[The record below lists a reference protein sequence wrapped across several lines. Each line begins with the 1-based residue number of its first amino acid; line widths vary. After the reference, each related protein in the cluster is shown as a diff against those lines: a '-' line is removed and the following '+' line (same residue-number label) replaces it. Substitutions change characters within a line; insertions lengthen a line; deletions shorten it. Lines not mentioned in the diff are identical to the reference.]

1 MTSESVLLWVIFNL
15 FVLGMLALDLLVFH
29 RKAHAV
35 SLREALSWSAVW
47 IGLALIFNLWIYYMW
62 GSEKALE
69 FLAGY
74 LIEKS
79 LSVDNIFVFIMIF
92 SYFAVPDIYQHRILF
107 WGILGALIMR
117 AIFILAG
124 AALLSAFHW
133 IIYIFGGFLIIT
145 GIKMFFNG
153 EEKIEPEKIPAVVL
167 LRRWL
172 PITREFHGQRFFV
185 RMDQRLWATPL
196 FVVLLVIETT
206 DVIFAVDSIPAI
218 FAITLDP
225 FIVYTSNI
233 FAILGLRALYFLL
246 AGIMEMFRYLKV
258 GLSLV
263 LCFVGIK
270 MMLVDFYKIP
280 IGLSLG
286 VVAGILALS
295 ILASLMFKP
304 KIAASSAAELDFS
317 FGVSKWVSWAFV
329 RCNPHPRIRVWV
341 WFTIVLA
348 ALGVVKLTSGQT
360 GPSADEA
367 FAAIR
372 LAQRDFFEARKTQR
386 DIAAP
391 SLNDA
396 EGALSIAWLALNEKR
411 YEDAVVAARRA
422 SRLATGMVEGISP
435 DGQRRDLISPNTR
448 ENEGEGNENL
458 RRR

>member
-1 MTSESVLLWVIFNL
+1 MTSDNLFPWVIFNI

-47 IGLALIFNLWIYYMW
+47 IALALIFNVGIYYLW

-92 SYFAVPDIYQHRILF
+92 SYFAVPAIYQHRILF

-117 AIFILAG
+117 AIFIAAG

-145 GIKMFFNG
+145 GIKMFFAG
-153 EEKIEPEKIPAVVL
+153 EEKIEPEKNPAVLL
-167 LRRWL
+167 LRRFM
-172 PITREFHGQRFFV
+172 PITNEFHGQRFFV

-196 FVVLLVIETT
+196 FVVLVVIETT

-218 FAITLDP
+218 FAITMDP

-246 AGIMEMFRYLKV
+246 AGIMDMFRYLKV
-258 GLSLV
+258 GLSFV
-263 LCFVGIK
+263 LCFVGVK

-280 IGLSLG
+280 IGVSLG
-286 VVAGILALS
+286 VVGGILAIS
-295 ILASLMFKP
+295 ILASLVKP
-304 KIAASSAAELDFS
+304 KLA
-317 FGVSKWVSWAFV
+317 GVQTSGFNPGHDPSNRRPKSPIMRSRVAVFPKVAMLLVIVAVVLVTVKWVS
-329 RCNPHPRIRVWV
+329 I
-341 WFTIVLA
+341 
-348 ALGVVKLTSGQT
+348 SG

-367 FAAIR
+367 IVAIR
-372 LAQRDFFEARKTQR
+372 VAQRDLFDAKKSPRGVDTPK
-386 DIAAP
+386 
-391 SLNDA
+391 LNDA
-396 EGALSIAWLALNEKR
+396 ESALNLAWAALKAKR
-411 YEDAVVAARRA
+411 YYGAIAEAHIASQLAR
-422 SRLATGMVEGISP
+422 
-435 DGQRRDLISPNTR
+435 
-448 ENEGEGNENL
+448 GEWL
-458 RRR
+458 R